1 MFNYKAGLKSN
12 ALQSHGLIEK
22 AGKLSVDKTQKTYS
36 FCIPLHLH
44 GLGSGRK
51 PTPSAPKH

>member
-22 AGKLSVDKTQKTYS
+22 AGKLPVDKTQKTCS
-36 FCIPLHLH
+36 FCIPLYLH

-51 PTPSAPKH
+51 PTPTNP